1 MPDWTDLLRR
11 RPGLPGVVGDR
22 RERMIQELADH
33 LEDMYQEA
41 LHLGAT
47 EEEAEAQAIRSLSAR
62 DSKASG
68 AAQGAHG
75 HLAARAPR
83 WRRSLWTAPADL
95 VRDFRFA
102 LRSLSRR
109 PLFTGVVVLVLS
121 LGIGATTA
129 IFTLL
134 DAIVLSPLPFN
145 EADRLVVLG
154 HSAPNVGEGDVGQCA
169 AWHFTYEDENRVFED
184 LGMYGSGAP
193 TVLGVGEP
201 ETVPALY
208 VTSGVFRALRM
219 TPLLGRI
226 FTPEDEDPG
235 APALVILS
243 YGYWQNQFGG
253 DPEVLG
259 RTIEVSGLTR
269 EIVGVMPPTL
279 VSLGRDP
286 SLIIP
291 LRFDRST
298 LFVGNV
304 GYDSVVR
311 LKDGVTMEEAAADMA
326 RMLPM
331 AFEKFPGGPV
341 IASAREAETIPLV
354 RPLKTVLV
362 GSVSNLLWVLL
373 GGVAVVLLIACANVA
388 NLCLVRADGKTVEM
402 AVRAAM
408 GAGRRRIVWEYLK
421 ESLLLGVLGGAG
433 GLVIAV
439 AGLRILVATAPVELP
454 RLQEVSLD
462 PRVLLFTLTV
472 AVGAGLLFGM
482 FPALRQGRSG
492 LVDALKQGGPSG
504 IKGRDRH
511 RVQNTL
517 AVSQVALALLLL
529 LASGLML
536 RSSQAL
542 RTVDPGFRQAA
553 DVLTLGVFLT
563 AGDSPNAEDRARVQE
578 QIARRLGEIPGVTSV
593 GMATAI
599 PMAGGN
605 NINPLYVE
613 GITSAGEAPPQT
625 RRHNYIGAGYL
636 ETLQIHLR
644 AGRSFTWQD
653 IHNRIPAAL
662 VSENL
667 AREYWGSVEEAMGK
681 KISVRPDPVRWHE
694 IIGVVADVR
703 DDGVDTDPV
712 PMVYWPQVT
721 LAFWQ
726 GSPVDQAMVWR
737 GAGYAIRSARVG
749 TPGCLEQVREAVWEV
764 NPNLPVRNPRTLDG
778 LVAASVART
787 SFTFILLGIA
797 AGVALLLGLIGVY
810 GVITYAVS
818 QRQRE
823 MGMRIALGA
832 RGQDVTGMVLRQG
845 MVLALVGLP
854 IGLAMAVGLTRLM
867 SGLLY
872 GVSALD
878 PVTFVVVPVGLLLVT
893 LLASYVPARRAARID
908 PMAALRAE

>member
-1 MPDWTDLLRR
+1 MPDWTDLLQR
-11 RPGLPGVVGDR
+11 RPDLLRVEGER

-33 LEDMYQEA
+33 LEDLYQEA
-41 LHLGAT
+41 LRLGAT
-47 EEEAEAQAIRSLSAR
+47 EEEAEAQAFRSLSAR
-62 DSKASG
+62 DPKPARG
-68 AAQGAHG
+68 APG
-75 HLAARAPR
+75 HLAARGPGRR
-83 WRRSLWTAPADL
+83 WNWWSALFGWL
-95 VRDFRFA
+95 RDFRFA
-102 LRSLSRR
+102 FRALSRR

-134 DAIVLSPLPFN
+134 DAIVLSPLPFD

-193 TVLGVGEP
+193 TVIGVGEP
-201 ETVPALY
+201 EAVPALY

-219 TPLLGRI
+219 TPVLGRI
-226 FTPEDEDPG
+226 FTPEDEEPG
-235 APALVILS
+235 GPGLVILS
-243 YGYWQNQFGG
+243 HRYWQTQFGG
-253 DPEVLG
+253 DPDVLG

-279 VSLGRDP
+279 VSLGPDP

-291 LRFDRST
+291 LRYDRST

-304 GYDSVVR
+304 GFNSVVR
-311 LKDGVTMEEAAADMA
+311 LRDGVTMEGAVADMA
-326 RMLPM
+326 RMLPL

-341 IASAREAETIPLV
+341 IASAREAETIPSV

-373 GGVAVVLLIACANVA
+373 GGVAIVLLIACANVA
-388 NLCLVRADGKTVEM
+388 NLCLVRADGKNVEM

-408 GAGRRRIVWEYLK
+408 GAGHRRIVWEYLK

-433 GLVIAV
+433 GLVMAL
-439 AGLRILVATAPVELP
+439 AGLRILVATAPVQLP
-454 RLQEVSLD
+454 RLQEVTLD
-462 PRVLLFTLTV
+462 PTVLLFTLTV
-472 AVGAGLLFGM
+472 AVGAGLFFGM

-504 IKGRDRH
+504 IKGGDRH

-542 RTVDPGFRQAA
+542 KNVDPGFQQPA
-553 DVLTLGVFLT
+553 DVLTLGVFIT
-563 AGDSPNAEDRARVQE
+563 GNESPNAEDRAHVQE
-578 QIARRLGEIPGVTSV
+578 QIARRLGEVPGVTSV

-613 GITSAGEAPPQT
+613 GITTAGEALPQT

-636 ETLQIHLR
+636 ETLQIPLR

-667 AREYWGSVEEAMGK
+667 AREYWGSAEEAMGK
-681 KISVRPDPVRWHE
+681 KVSVRPDPVRWYE

-703 DDGVDTDPV
+703 DDGVDADPV

-726 GSPVDQAMVWR
+726 GSPADQAMVWS
-737 GAGYAIRSARVG
+737 GAGYAIRSDRVG
-749 TPGCLEQVREAVWEV
+749 TPGFLEQVREAVWEV

-778 LVAASVART
+778 ILAASMART
-787 SFTFILLGIA
+787 SFTFVLMGIA

-818 QRQRE
+818 QRHRE

-832 RGQDVTGMVLRQG
+832 HSHDVTRMVLRQG
-845 MVLALVGLP
+845 VVLALIGLP

-867 SGLLY
+867 SGMLY